1 MVDGVEISGRRV
13 GPGERCF
20 IIAEAGVNHNGSMEL
35 ARKLVEVAAE
45 SGADAVK
52 FQSFKSNKLVT
63 ATAPK
68 AAYQAKQSDQAESQF
83 EMLRKLELSSEAQ
96 RELQELCRQRQIF
109 FLSTPFEEESAD
121 YLDQLGIGA
130 FKIPSGEVINLPFLA
145 HVARKKK
152 PIILSTGMSTLA
164 EVAAAVRIIRE
175 TGNAQ
180 IVLLQCTSNYPAD
193 PADANLRAMNA
204 MAQEF
209 KVPVGYSDHTTGHEV
224 ALAAVA
230 LGACVIEKHFTL
242 DHALPGPD
250 HKISLEPKE
259 LREFVRA
266 VRTVESALGTGE
278 KKPASSEADIAAVA
292 RKSLVSACDIPA
304 NSMITLEMIAARR
317 PGTGL
322 SPALHDQL
330 VGRKTRVS
338 IPADTVLTLDMFS

>member
-13 GPGERCF
+13 GPGEPCF
-20 IIAEAGVNHNGSMEL
+20 IIGEAGVNHNGSVEL

-45 SGADAVK
+45 SGTDAVK
-52 FQSFKSNKLVT
+52 FQSFKSDKLVT

-68 AAYQAKQSDQAESQF
+68 AAYQAEQSNQDESQF
-83 EMLRKLELSSEAQ
+83 EMLRKLELSVDAQ
-96 RELQELCRQRQIF
+96 RELQELCRQRQIL

-121 YLDQLGIGA
+121 FLDQLGIGA
-130 FKIPSGEVINLPFLA
+130 FKIPSGEVTNLPFLA
-145 HVARKKK
+145 HVGRKKK

-164 EVAAAVRIIRE
+164 EVAAAVHTIRE

-193 PADANLRAMNA
+193 PADANLRAMNV

-209 KVPVGYSDHTTGHEV
+209 NVPVGYSDHTTGHEV

-230 LGACVIEKHFTL
+230 LGACAIEKHFTL
-242 DHALPGPD
+242 DHTLPGPD

-278 KKPASSEADIAAVA
+278 KKPAGSEADIAAVA

-304 NSMITLEMIAARR
+304 NSIITLEMIAARR